1 MSDGHDRRSYGA
13 RWDEPAL
20 PSQPVPL
27 LHAFVLGLVQGFSE
41 FLPISSSGHLI
52 LVPWLFGWDDFG
64 GIENAESVKKA
75 FDVSLHIGTLA
86 AVVGYFRRD
95 LVVYIR
101 EGTRLVVKRERPVT
115 RDGRI
120 AWLLVLATLPA
131 ALVGAVLEDWID
143 TRLGKPW
150 IIAVSLIVF
159 GVLLWWADQR
169 TGERTVEGF
178 TSRDAL
184 TIGAAQALA
193 LNPGTSRSGIT
204 ITASRFAGFERDAA
218 ARISFLMSLPVTAGA
233 VVLKMARLISDGI
246 PDGLLGPML
255 VGIATSAISGWIAV
269 WGTLKL
275 IRTRSFMPFVV
286 YRVFAGFAVLAILAS
301 GWR

>member
-1 MSDGHDRRSYGA
+1 VGRLRRA
-13 RWDEPAL
+13 PE
-20 PSQPVPL
+20 
-27 LHAFVLGLVQGFSE
+27 LV
-41 FLPISSSGHLI
+41 
-52 LVPWLFGWDDFG
+52 
-64 GIENAESVKKA
+64 
-75 FDVSLHIGTLA
+75 

-95 LVVYIR
+95 LVVYVR
-101 EGTRLVVKRERPVT
+101 EGVRLIVRRERPVS

-143 TRLGKPW
+143 TTLGEPV

-169 TGERTVEGF
+169 AGKRTIERFST
-178 TSRDAL
+178 RDAL

-204 ITASRFAGFERDAA
+204 ITASRFGGFDRDAA

-233 VVLKMARLISDGI
+233 VVLKMARLISDGV
-246 PDGLLGPML
+246 PDGLLGPMI
-255 VGIATSAISGWIAV
+255 VGILTSAVSGWVAV
-269 WGTLKL
+269 WGTLRL
-275 IRTRSFMPFVV
+275 IRTRSFTPFVV
-286 YRVFAGFAVLAILAS
+286 YRVALGVAVLGVAAA